1 MFLESA
7 SPVGERSEEL
17 TPSIPVP
24 PDDIIEAARLAPDH
38 WLSMIDPAWPG
49 DGPPPDWAVIGRWR
63 SGPTGE
69 IEEWED
75 NAAYRPSPE
84 SLGWPEPADDVDAA
98 VQLAATGYGPTRDV
112 PRALADSV
120 ELAVFLA
127 PSGTALC
134 ARAPDGTAVVPVF
147 TAARYLHLAGNLAFE
162 VLPGTELVD
171 RIPDGHHIYL
181 NPSAPVALIVE
192 TEALAEAVT
201 ARAARA

>member
-1 MFLESA
+1 VFLESA
-7 SPVGERSEEL
+7 LPVSEQSEEL
-17 TPSIPVP
+17 APSIPVP
-24 PDDIIEAARLAPDH
+24 PDDITEAARLAPDH

-63 SGPTGE
+63 SGLTGE

-75 NAAYRPSPE
+75 NAEYRPSPE
-84 SLGWPEPADDVDAA
+84 SQGRPEPADDVDAA
-98 VQLAATGYGPTRDV
+98 VQLAATGYGPTQEV

-127 PSGTALC
+127 PSGTQLC
-134 ARAPDGTAVVPVF
+134 ARAPDGTPVF

-162 VLPGTELVD
+162 VLPGTELVE
-171 RIPDGHHIYL
+171 RIPDGHRIYL
-181 NPSAPVALIVE
+181 DPSAPVAPIVE